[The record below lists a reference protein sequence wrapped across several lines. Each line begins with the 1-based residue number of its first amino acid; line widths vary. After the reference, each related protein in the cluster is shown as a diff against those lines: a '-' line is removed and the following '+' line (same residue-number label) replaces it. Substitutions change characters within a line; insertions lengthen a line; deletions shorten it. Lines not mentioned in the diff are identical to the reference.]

1 VIPVGVRL
9 MRYASGVMFSIAAY
23 AGHGLIGSVLQFQP
37 VSVYIELVRT
47 CVLAE
52 STMTP
57 TLWGFAAGWAVLFVG
72 AGIVLFWRAEQRY
85 GGD

>member
-1 VIPVGVRL
+1 
-9 MRYASGVMFSIAAY
+9 
-23 AGHGLIGSVLQFQP
+23 
-37 VSVYIELVRT
+37 
-47 CVLAE
+47 
-52 STMTP
+52 MTP